1 MPKGGPRPNSGPPVD
16 NLNALKH
23 GRNSRQYKRLLELV
37 ADDPEARDLL
47 VQIARV
53 QRRRR
58 RQAQGDTNRLLIAVA
73 AQLRERALDLAD
85 AQYEDDQRIP
95 PLPDTNPPPNEPFS
109 QKTTIDRI

>member
-1 MPKGGPRPNSGPPVD
+1 MPRGGPRPNSGPPVD
-16 NLNALKH
+16 NLNALTH

-37 ADDPEARDLL
+37 AGDPEARGLL

-58 RQAQGDTNRLLIAVA
+58 KQAQGDTNRLLIAVVD
-73 AQLRERALDLAD
+73 QLRERALDSAA
-85 AQYEDDQRIP
+85 AQYENDQRIP
-95 PLPDTNPPPNEPFS
+95 PLPDTNPPPNEPHL